1 MTALPGVSMPNNRV
15 SERPCLPDVGVLAFV
30 PDRWEIPWQPRHQV
44 LARLARYFHV
54 VWVTPP
60 VWWRNQLRN
69 SPRQLEV
76 FATSVSAGEC
86 GLDIFRPPQWLPEVG
101 RPAALAGW
109 TTRERLRRA
118 RRMLERRGCRKTI
131 VYIWRPS
138 FAHLLNLVPHDLSC
152 YHIDDEYTFSDVEK
166 PLDETE
172 VRLISSVDQVFIHS
186 PALIA
191 KKGHLNVNTV
201 PIPNGVD
208 YAAFATP
215 ECEPADLAQIPRPRV
230 GYVGRIKRQ
239 LDWPLLLTLARRHAA
254 WSFVLVGP
262 VENLGP
268 SASVMRELS
277 ALPNVHLLGPK
288 RVQQLPAY
296 AQHLDVCML
305 CYVVDDY
312 TKFIYPLKLHE
323 YLATGRPVVGTPIE
337 SLRDFAGV
345 VRLANG
351 ADEWSSALSE
361 ALAPVA
367 SSASEVA
374 RRRRIAREHDWDD
387 LVLVIARTLCSRLGS
402 QYGDRLTAIAV
413 DKDLLPP
420 PARVLAPGAAPGLG
434 TGHVGKP

>member
-1 MTALPGVSMPNNRV
+1 MPDNRV

-69 SPRQLEV
+69 SPRQAEV
-76 FATSVSAGEC
+76 FGTTAAAGES
-86 GLDIFRPPQWLPEVG
+86 GLNIFRPPQWLPEIG

-118 RRMLERRGCRKTI
+118 RRILERRGCRKTI

-152 YHIDDEYTFSDVEK
+152 YHIDDEYTFSEREK
-166 PLDETE
+166 PLDDSEA
-172 VRLISSVDQVFIHS
+172 RLISSVDQVFIHS
-186 PALIA
+186 PALMA
-191 KKGHLNVNTV
+191 KKGHLNANTV
-201 PIPNGVD
+201 SIPNGVD

-215 ECEPADLAQIPRPRV
+215 ECEPVDLAQIPRPRV
-230 GYVGRIKRQ
+230 GYVGRIKQQ
-239 LDWPLLLTLARRHAA
+239 LDLPLLLTLARRHAG
-254 WSFVLVGP
+254 WSFVLIGP

-268 SASVMRELS
+268 SAGVMRELR
-277 ALPNVHLLGPK
+277 ALPNVRLLGPK

-323 YLATGRPVVGTPIE
+323 YLATGRPVVGAPIE

-345 VRLANG
+345 VRLATG
-351 ADEWSSALSE
+351 ADEWSRALSD
-361 ALAPVA
+361 ALAPSA
-367 SSASEVA
+367 SSANEVA
-374 RRRRIAREHDWDD
+374 RRRGVAREHDWDG
-387 LVLVIARTLCSRLGS
+387 LVHVIARTLCSRLGS
-402 QYGDRLTAIAV
+402 QYRDRLTAIAV
-413 DKDLLPP
+413 DTDSMPP
-420 PARVLAPGAAPGLG
+420 PARVPAPEVALRPGG
-434 TGHVGKP
+434 SHAGKA